1 MLCAPTR
8 LFLNVQGTQIMFA
21 RADWNYMRCAILMQ
35 QDIEC
40 LRSNVRGNTKRLP
53 PLPAGFGTSYWRL
66 VSNINLPEMYQL
78 IQIRKSHKTKG
89 HDASKERSIAL
100 ITFKIFLIQDQ

>member
-8 LFLNVQGTQIMFA
+8 LLLNVQGTQRMFA
-21 RADWNYMRCAILMQ
+21 KAAWNYMRCAILMQ

-40 LRSNVRGNTKRLP
+40 LRLNVRGNTKRLP
-53 PLPAGFGTSYWRL
+53 HLLAFGTSYWRL
-66 VSNINLPEMYQL
+66 VSKINLPEIYQL